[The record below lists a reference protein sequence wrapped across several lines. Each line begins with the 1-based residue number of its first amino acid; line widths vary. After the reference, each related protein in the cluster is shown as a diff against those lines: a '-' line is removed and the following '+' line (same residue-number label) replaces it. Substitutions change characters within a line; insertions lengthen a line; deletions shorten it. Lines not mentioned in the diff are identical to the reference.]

1 MSKVAGWTKNE
12 WVIVTNSSAEKK
24 MKVLVT
30 GASGLLGRQIM
41 ATLRAEDVPCLG
53 LCYSRTSDSLTRQSP
68 PLSSGPLIDPFC
80 AWKPPL
86 PYAIKTQ

>member
-1 MSKVAGWTKNE
+1 MSKVAGWTKDE
-12 WVIVTNSSAEKK
+12 WAIVTNSSAEKE

-41 ATLRAEDVPCLG
+41 ATLREEGVPCLG

-68 PLSSGPLIDPFC
+68 PLSSGPLIDPFS
-80 AWKPPL
+80 AWKPTL